1 MFQFDVENLEV
12 VQKEIEEIDKF
23 LDDISEF
30 YKGPALK
37 VMKRVF
43 GDIFRN
49 EGAVAG
55 TERWQQTKAST
66 RIARY
71 RRFYRRRRRQG
82 ARPRR
87 KILWDTGRL
96 RASYVRNPTVR
107 IIKNV
112 MRIGS
117 DVPYS
122 RFHETGTRYMPKR
135 SVLDRA
141 QVIAG
146 RRLIRAF
153 NKEFGKKFR
162 ITITTSRG

>member
-30 YKGPALK
+30 YQGPALK

-43 GDIFRN
+43 SDIFRT
-49 EGAVAG
+49 EGAVPGADKW
-55 TERWQQTKAST
+55 EPTKAST

-71 RRFYRRRRRQG
+71 RRFYRKRRRQG

-87 KILWDTGRL
+87 KILWDTGKL
-96 RASYVRNPTVR
+96 RASYVRNPTVKISKR
-107 IIKNV
+107 M

-117 DVPYS
+117 NVPYS
-122 RFHETGTRYMPKR
+122 KFHETGTRYMPKR

-141 QVIAG
+141 QIIAG

-162 ITITTSRG
+162 ITITTNRG